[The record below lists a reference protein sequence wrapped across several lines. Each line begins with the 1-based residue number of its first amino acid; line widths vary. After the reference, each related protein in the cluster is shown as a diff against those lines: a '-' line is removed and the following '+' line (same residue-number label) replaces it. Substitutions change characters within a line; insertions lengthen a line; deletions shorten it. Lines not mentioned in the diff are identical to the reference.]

1 LSLSVFIG
9 KPIQT
14 DLTLS
19 KGFILDGNFAW
30 FNGILVY
37 LS

>member
-1 LSLSVFIG
+1 LSLGVFVG
-9 KPIQT
+9 KPLQT
-14 DLTLS
+14 ELTLS
-19 KGFILDGNFAW
+19 KNSILDGNFAW